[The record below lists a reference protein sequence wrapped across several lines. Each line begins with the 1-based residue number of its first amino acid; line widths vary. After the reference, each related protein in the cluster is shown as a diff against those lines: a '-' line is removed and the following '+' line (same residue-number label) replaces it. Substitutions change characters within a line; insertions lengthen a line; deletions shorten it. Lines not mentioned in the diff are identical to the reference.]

1 MNPNSRSSSLPAGAG
16 QELIDTAKN
25 WLAMD
30 GLWFQAVEETYGMD
44 AALAADRRVW
54 ERFSV
59 IEAQR
64 IMERLKLPENGGL
77 DTLEP
82 ALKHRMYARL
92 NDQEI
97 QRPDRGTLIITMMTC
112 RVQAA
117 RERRNM
123 PAFPCKSVG
132 LVEYAVFA
140 RTIDPRIVT
149 RCISCPPETLPDIR
163 YCSWE
168 FTLPG
173 QTVQNRK
180 GQNNVSPISSY
191 QT

>member
-1 MNPNSRSSSLPAGAG
+1 MDMDSRSSSKSPDLQ
-16 QELIDTAKN
+16 QELLDTAKN

-44 AALAADRRVW
+44 TALAADRKVW
-54 ERFSV
+54 EKFSV
-59 IEAQR
+59 IEARR
-64 IMERLKLPENGGL
+64 IMDRLNIPENGGL
-77 DTLEP
+77 ETL
-82 ALKHRMYARL
+82 ALALEHRMYSLL
-92 NDQEI
+92 NDQEV
-97 QRPDRGTLIITMMTC
+97 QRQDPATLLLSVKTC

-117 RERRNM
+117 RVRRKL

-149 RCISCPPETLPDIR
+149 RCISCPPETLPGIR

-168 FTLPG
+168 FTLRKDTPG
-173 QTVQNRK
+173 
-180 GQNNVSPISSY
+180 
-191 QT
+191 